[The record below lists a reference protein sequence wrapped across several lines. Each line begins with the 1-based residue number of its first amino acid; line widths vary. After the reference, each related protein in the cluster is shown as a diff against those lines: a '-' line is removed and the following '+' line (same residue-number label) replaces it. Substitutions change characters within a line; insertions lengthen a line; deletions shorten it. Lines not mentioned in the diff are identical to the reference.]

1 MVTTATPEKGP
12 FGLIKPA
19 PIVDE
24 MRSSYLDY
32 AMSVIVARALP
43 DIRDGLK
50 PVQRRILYGMHDLSM
65 RPNSPHKKSA
75 RLVGEVLG
83 KWHPHGEG
91 AVYDALVRMAQPFTL
106 RAPLV
111 DGQGNF
117 GSVDNDPPAAMRYT
131 EARLAPVAEEMLA
144 NIDQDTVDFVPN
156 FDDSLA
162 EPSVL
167 PARLPNLLVNGASG
181 IAVGMATNIPPHN
194 PSEVCDALIH
204 LIDRPDATAADLMA
218 FVKGPD
224 FPTGG
229 IIMGTK
235 GIREAYETGRGQIIV
250 RAKASIEPMKRGGRM
265 RIVVDELPYQVNKA
279 ALVEKVASLVKER
292 KIEGISDMRDESD
305 RQGMRVVFELRANVQ
320 PQVVLNNL
328 YKLTAMQNSFS
339 ANMLALVDGMP
350 RVITLKQ
357 ALQQFVL
364 FRREVIRRRT
374 EFELK
379 RARQRARILA
389 GLRIAIGNLDEV
401 IRLIRAS
408 ESAQAARK
416 ELIERFGLEEDQAQA
431 ILDMQLR
438 RLAALERDQLE
449 KEYNEVRA
457 AIAKM
462 EELLASEPKMLA
474 EVKKELRALKKKHGD
489 DRRTE
494 ITDEAFDLTRAQL
507 EPHERIVV
515 TVSQAGYIKRIPSNT
530 YRNQHRGGKG
540 VGGMTTRDD
549 DAVKHLLV
557 VDTHDKL
564 LFFTNKGRVYS
575 LTAYELRPDTSRNT
589 RGVPLVNVV
598 SMSDTESVSAV
609 IGMSP
614 QELKADDRYLTLATA
629 RGRIKRTALS
639 SVANIRPSGLIIVSL
654 ETDDELVSV
663 RPSAPEEDAIMTSRD
678 GMSIRFPTDGVR
690 PQQRAARG
698 VKGMTLADG
707 DRVVS
712 MDVGTPDSRLL
723 VISKLGYG
731 KITPLKS
738 YRVTSRGGKGVKT
751 FKITRKTGPVADAQ
765 VIDDGKEVYVVSEQA
780 QVLRTSLSE
789 IRSMGRATQG
799 VTIFKPNDGDAVAS
813 ISCVSDLN
821 FDADA
826 NGGGKPNGK
835 SNGGKANG
843 KPSKTAAAKAR
854 TEPEPETPAE
864 PKTNGRVNGFQSP
877 LMDLEE

>member
-12 FGLIKPA
+12 FGFIKPA

-32 AMSVIVARALP
+32 AMSVIVSRALP

-50 PVQRRILYGMHDLSM
+50 PVQRRILYAMNDLSM

-131 EARLAPVAEEMLA
+131 EARLAPIADEMLA
-144 NIDQDTVDFVPN
+144 NIDQETVDFAEN
-156 FDDSLA
+156 FDGSLQ
-162 EPSVL
+162 EPTVL

-204 LIDRPDATAADLMA
+204 LIDRPDATVEDLMR

-235 GIREAYETGRGQIIV
+235 GIKDAYSDGRGQIIV
-250 RAKASIEPMKRGGRM
+250 RAKASIEPMKRAGRM
-265 RIVVDELPYQVNKA
+265 RIIVSELPYHVNKA
-279 ALVEKVASLVKER
+279 AMVEKVAALVKER
-292 KIEGISDMRDESD
+292 KLEGISDMRDESD

-328 YKLTAMQNSFS
+328 YKLTAMQSSFS

-350 RVITLKQ
+350 RVITLRQ
-357 ALQQFVL
+357 ALQQFIQ

-374 EFELK
+374 EFELR
-379 RARQRARILA
+379 RARHRARILA

-438 RLAALERDQLE
+438 RLAALEREQLE
-449 KEYNEVRA
+449 KEYNEIRA

-489 DRRTE
+489 ERRSE

-589 RGVPLVNVV
+589 RGVPLVNVIPV
-598 SMSDTESVSAV
+598 SDTEKVTAV

-614 QELKADDRYLTLATA
+614 QEIQAEDSVLVMATS
-629 RGRIKRTALS
+629 RGKIKRIALS
-639 SVANIRPSGLIIVSL
+639 AIANIRPSGYNMMSL
-654 ETDDELVSV
+654 MNGDELVSV
-663 RPSAPEEDAIMTSRD
+663 RPAGPK
-678 GMSIRFPTDGVR
+678 DGVIIVTR
-690 PQQRAARG
+690 NGKALRFNQDEIRLYKNRG
-698 VKGMTLADG
+698 GGGVNGIKLIGD

-712 MDVGTPDSRLL
+712 MDVGPPSASLL
-723 VISKLGYG
+723 VISSLGFG
-731 KITPLKS
+731 KTTPL
-738 YRVTSRGGKGVKT
+738 SRYSKKGRGTQGVLT
-751 FKITRKTGPVADAQ
+751 LRITRKTGPVADAQ
-765 VIDDGKEVYVVSEQA
+765 VIDDGKEIYVVSEQA

-789 IRSMGRATQG
+789 IRSTDRSAQG
-799 VTIFKPNDGDAVAS
+799 VIIFKPSEGDAVAS

-821 FDADA
+821 FDADGG
-826 NGGGKPNGK
+826 NGGKPGGK

-843 KPSKTAAAKAR
+843 KPSKATAAKAR
-854 TEPEPETPAE
+854 TSPEAAE
-864 PKTNGRVNGFQSP
+864 PDTGGRVNGFQP
-877 LMDLEE
+877 KLGDLE

>member
-1 MVTTATPEKGP
+1 MVTETMKTE
-12 FGLIKPA
+12 FGYIKPA

-32 AMSVIVARALP
+32 AMSVIVSRALP

-50 PVQRRILYGMHDLSM
+50 PVQRRILYAMNDLSM

-91 AVYDALVRMAQPFTL
+91 AVYDALVRMAQPFSL

-131 EARLAPVAEEMLA
+131 EARLAPIADEMLA

-156 FDDSLA
+156 FDDSLQ

-167 PARLPNLLVNGASG
+167 PARLPNLLVNGAAG

-194 PSEVCDALIH
+194 PNEVCDALMH
-204 LIDRPDATAADLMA
+204 LIDRPDATTEDLME

-229 IIMGTK
+229 LIMGTK
-235 GIREAYETGRGQIIV
+235 GVREAYETGRGQIIV
-250 RAKASIEPMKRGGRM
+250 RAKAAIEPMKRGGRM
-265 RIVVDELPYQVNKA
+265 RIIVSELPYQVNKA
-279 ALVEKVASLVKER
+279 AMVGKAAALVKER
-292 KIEGISDMRDESD
+292 KLEGISDIRDESD

-328 YKLTAMQNSFS
+328 YKLTAMQSSFS

-350 RVITLKQ
+350 RVITLRQ
-357 ALQQFVL
+357 ALQQFVQ

-374 EFELK
+374 EFELA

-389 GLRIAIGNLDEV
+389 GLRIAIANLDEV

-408 ESAQAARK
+408 ESAQAARA
-416 ELIERFGLEEDQAQA
+416 ELIARFGLEEDQAQA

-438 RLAALERDQLE
+438 RLAALEREQIE
-449 KEYNEVRA
+449 KEYNEIRA

-462 EELLASEPKMLA
+462 EDLLASERKMLG

-489 DRRTE
+489 ERRTE

-507 EPHERIVV
+507 EPHEQIVV
-515 TVSQAGYIKRIPSNT
+515 TVSQGGYIKRMPASA

-575 LTAYELRPDTSRNT
+575 LTAYELRPDASRTT
-589 RGVPLVNVV
+589 RGVPLANVI
-598 SMSDTESVSAV
+598 SVSDSETVSAI
-609 IGMSP
+609 IGMSRADIS
-614 QELKADDRYLTLATA
+614 ADDRYLMLATA
-629 RGRIKRTALS
+629 RGKIKRTALS
-639 SVANIRPSGLIIVSL
+639 SVANIRPAGLIIVSL
-654 ETDDELVSV
+654 QPNDELVSV
-663 RPSAPEEDAIMTSRD
+663 RPADASQDVIMVSKD
-678 GMSIRFPTDGVR
+678 GMSIRFPVEGEKGVPLR
-690 PQQRAARG
+690 QRASGG
-698 VKGMTLADG
+698 VNGMRLRDG
-707 DRVVS
+707 DAVVS
-712 MDVGTPDSRLL
+712 MDVGTSQDRLL
-723 VISKLGYG
+723 VITRKGYG
-731 KITPLKS
+731 KITPLTFKVYKS
-738 YRVTSRGGKGVKT
+738 QTRGGIGLKT
-751 FKITRKTGPVADAQ
+751 FKFKGKSDDKVADAQ
-765 VIDDGKEVYVVSEQA
+765 VIDDSKEIYVVSEQA
-780 QVLRTSLSE
+780 QVLRTDLATVSE
-789 IRSMGRATQG
+789 RKGRITQG
-799 VTIFKPNDGDAVAS
+799 VSIVRLAEGDAVAS

-821 FDADA
+821 LATDAT
-826 NGGGKPNGK
+826 
-835 SNGGKANG
+835 NGGKANG
-843 KPSKTAAAKAR
+843 KGKNGKAAKNAKPQPAP
-854 TEPEPETPAE
+854 TADPE
-864 PKTNGRVNGFQSP
+864 TNGRANVVQTT
-877 LMDLEE
+877 LDDLLE

>member
-1 MVTTATPEKGP
+1 MVTATPEKGP

-50 PVQRRILYGMHDLSM
+50 PVQRRILYAMHDLSM

-91 AVYDALVRMAQPFTL
+91 AVYDALVRMAQPFSL

-131 EARLAPVAEEMLA
+131 EARLAPIADEMLA
-144 NIDQDTVDFVPN
+144 NIDQDTVDFTPN
-156 FDDSLA
+156 FDDSLQ

-167 PARLPNLLVNGASG
+167 PARLPNLLVNGAAG

-194 PSEVCDALIH
+194 PNEVCDALVH
-204 LIDRPDATAADLMA
+204 LADRPDATTEELMG

-250 RAKASIEPMKRGGRM
+250 RAKAAIEPMKRGGRM
-265 RIVVDELPYQVNKA
+265 RIVVSELPYQVNKA

-292 KIEGISDMRDESD
+292 KLEGISDMRDESD
-305 RQGMRVVFELRANVQ
+305 RQGMRVVFEMRANVQ

-328 YKLTAMQNSFS
+328 YKLTAMQSSFS

-350 RVITLKQ
+350 RVITLRQ
-357 ALQQFVL
+357 ALRQFIQ

-374 EFELK
+374 EFELAK
-379 RARQRARILA
+379 ARQRARILA
-389 GLRIAIGNLDEV
+389 GLRIAIANMDEV

-408 ESAQAARK
+408 ESAQAARA
-416 ELIERFGLEEDQAQA
+416 ELMARFGLEEDQAQA

-438 RLAALERDQLE
+438 RLAALEREQIE

-462 EELLASEPKMLA
+462 EDMLASERKMLG

-489 DRRTE
+489 ERRTE
-494 ITDEAFDLTRAQL
+494 IKDEAFDLTRAQL
-507 EPHERIVV
+507 EPHEQIVV
-515 TVSQAGYIKRIPSNT
+515 TVSQAGYIKRIPAST

-589 RGVPLVNVV
+589 RGVPLANVIAI
-598 SMSDTESVSAV
+598 SDTETASAV
-609 IGMSP
+609 IAMSP
-614 QELKADDRYLTLATA
+614 EDISADDRYLMLATA
-629 RGRIKRTALS
+629 QGKIKRTALS
-639 SVANIRPSGLIIVSL
+639 SVSNIRPAGLIIVSL
-654 ETDDELVSV
+654 QPSDELVSV
-663 RPSAPEEDAIMTSRD
+663 RPADADEDAIMVSRD
-678 GMSIRFPTDGVR
+678 GMSIRFPTDDIR
-690 PQQRAARG
+690 PQQRAASG
-698 VKGMTLADG
+698 VKGMNLADG

-712 MDVGTPDSRLL
+712 MDVGTPDARLL
-723 VISKLGYG
+723 VISKFGYG

-738 YRVTSRGGKGVKT
+738 YRVTNRGGKGVKT

-765 VIDDGKEVYVVSEQA
+765 AIDDSEEIYVVSEQA

-799 VTIFKPNDGDAVAS
+799 VTIFKPAEGDAVAS
-813 ISCVSDLN
+813 ISCVSDLKLATG
-821 FDADA
+821 ADA
-826 NGGGKPNGK
+826 NGGK
-835 SNGGKANG
+835 SNGKANG
-843 KPSKTAAAKAR
+843 KAAKAAKAQ
-854 TEPEPETPAE
+854 TAPPDAPE
-864 PKTNGRVNGFQSP
+864 TNGRANGQ
-877 LMDLEE
+877 LKMGDLG

>member
-32 AMSVIVARALP
+32 AMSVIVSRALP

-50 PVQRRILYGMHDLSM
+50 PVQRRILYAMNDLSM

-131 EARLAPVAEEMLA
+131 EARLAPIADEMLA
-144 NIDQDTVDFVPN
+144 NIDQETVDFAEN
-156 FDDSLA
+156 FDGSLQ
-162 EPSVL
+162 EPTVL

-194 PSEVCDALIH
+194 AVEVCDALIH
-204 LIDRPDATAADLMA
+204 LIDRPAATVDDLME

-235 GIREAYETGRGQIIV
+235 GIKDAYSDGRGQIIV
-250 RAKASIEPMKRGGRM
+250 RAKASIEPMKRAGRM
-265 RIVVDELPYQVNKA
+265 RIIVSELPYHVNKA
-279 ALVEKVASLVKER
+279 AMVEKVAALVKER
-292 KIEGISDMRDESD
+292 KLEGISDMRDESD

-328 YKLTAMQNSFS
+328 YKLTAMQSSFS

-357 ALQQFVL
+357 ALQQFIQ

-374 EFELK
+374 EFELR

-416 ELIERFGLEEDQAQA
+416 ELIERFGLAEDQAQA

-438 RLAALERDQLE
+438 RLAALEREQLE
-449 KEYNEVRA
+449 KEYNEIRA

-489 DRRTE
+489 ERRSE

-589 RGVPLVNVV
+589 RGAPLVNVV
-598 SMSDTESVSAV
+598 AMSDTESVSAV

-629 RGRIKRTALS
+629 RGRIKRVELS
-639 SVANIRPSGLIIVSL
+639 AVASIRPAGLIIVGL
-654 ETDDELVSV
+654 EPDDELVSA
-663 RPSAPEEDAIMTSRD
+663 RPSDPDEDAIMTSRD
-678 GMSIRFPTDGVR
+678 GMSIRFPTGDVR

-712 MDVGTPDSRLL
+712 MDVGTPDARLL
-723 VISKLGYG
+723 VISKFGYG

-738 YRVTSRGGKGVKT
+738 YRVTGRGGKGVKT
-751 FKITRKTGPVADAQ
+751 FRITRKTGPIADAQ
-765 VIDDGKEVYVVSEQA
+765 VIDDGKEIYVVSEQA

-799 VTIFKPNDGDAVAS
+799 VTIFKPNEGDAVAS

-826 NGGGKPNGK
+826 NGGKPGGKTK
-835 SNGGKANG
+835 ANGGKANG
-843 KPSKTAAAKAR
+843 KPSKTAAAEAR
-854 TEPEPETPAE
+854 TEPEAAE
-864 PKTNGRVNGFQSP
+864 PDTGGRVNGFQP
-877 LMDLEE
+877 KFGELE

>member
-1 MVTTATPEKGP
+1 MTTETIEKTR
-12 FGLIKPA
+12 FGYIKTA

-32 AMSVIVARALP
+32 AMSVIVSRALP

-50 PVQRRILYGMHDLSM
+50 PVQRRILYAMHDLSM

-131 EARLAPVAEEMLA
+131 EARLAPIADEMLA

-156 FDDSLA
+156 FDDSLQ
-162 EPSVL
+162 EPSAL

-194 PSEVCDALIH
+194 PNEVCDALIH
-204 LIDRPDATAADLMA
+204 LIDRPAAGVEDLMK
-218 FVKGPD
+218 FVRAPD

-235 GIREAYETGRGQIIV
+235 GVREAYETGRGQIIV
-250 RAKASIEPMKRGGRM
+250 RAKAAIEPMKRAGRM
-265 RIVVDELPYQVNKA
+265 RIVVSELPYQVNKA
-279 ALVEKVASLVKER
+279 ALVGKVASLVKER

-328 YKLTAMQNSFS
+328 YKLTAMQSSFS

-350 RVITLKQ
+350 RVITLRQ
-357 ALQQFVL
+357 ALQEFIQ

-374 EFELK
+374 EFELA

-389 GLRIAIGNLDEV
+389 GLRIAIANLDEV

-416 ELIERFGLEEDQAQA
+416 ELMARFGLEEDQSQA

-438 RLAALERDQLE
+438 RLAALEREQIE

-462 EELLASEPKMLA
+462 EDLLASESKMLG

-489 DRRTE
+489 ERRTE

-515 TVSQAGYIKRIPSNT
+515 TVSQAGYVKRMPANT
-530 YRNQHRGGKG
+530 YRSQHRGGKG

-575 LTAYELRPDTSRNT
+575 LTAYELRPDASRSS
-589 RGVPLVNVV
+589 RGVPLVNVIA
-598 SMSDTESVSAV
+598 MSDTESVSAV
-609 IGMSP
+609 IGMP
-614 QELKADDRYLTLATA
+614 PDALKADDRYLMLATA
-629 RGRIKRTALS
+629 RGRIKRAALS
-639 SVANIRPSGLIIVSL
+639 SVSSIRPAGLIIVGL
-654 ETDDELVSV
+654 ESDDELVSV
-663 RPSAPEEDAIMTSRD
+663 RPADADEDAIMTSRD
-678 GMSIRFPTDGVR
+678 GMSIRFSTDEVR

-712 MDVGTPDSRLL
+712 MDVGTPDARLL

-738 YRVTSRGGKGVKT
+738 YRVTNRGGKGVKT

-765 VIDDGKEVYVVSEQA
+765 VIDDSKEVYVVSEQA

-799 VTIFKPNDGDAVAS
+799 VTIFKPADGDAVAS

-821 FDADA
+821 APAAAPA
-826 NGGGKPNGK
+826 NGGKGN
-835 SNGGKANG
+835 GKANG
-843 KPSKTAAAKAR
+843 GKTSSKAAKAQPSAPSA
-854 TEPEPETPAE
+854 ESDDAPADGADSE
-864 PKTNGRVNGFQSP
+864 NGRRNGYQPKFGG
-877 LMDLEE
+877 LG